1 MRNRVGHIFLCSVSI
16 LLLSLQ
22 LFAQISTDKT
32 YGDERKQ
39 AFEVY
44 KANRN
49 LEALPLFEDL
59 LKRNSK
65 DSDVMVGLADCLIHR
80 AATIE
85 DQNAAAKE
93 RLRARDLLLKAQ
105 QLGNNNNI
113 VLNLLQTIPAD
124 GVVNYESGPAGL
136 AMQAGEA
143 AFAKGDF
150 EEAIKNYSRVLE
162 LEPTKYSAALFI
174 GDSYFAEK
182 NFPLAGQW
190 YDRASQIDPN
200 TETAYRYYADM
211 LTNQGE
217 MEKAR
222 TKAINAVVAEPYN
235 PITWRGLQQWAIAN
249 KLQLTFVHIQTPDNT
264 SQKDP
269 THINININP
278 NQPSEQMS
286 VWLVY
291 SMARARWRGDEFKKH
306 FPSESEYRHSL
317 AEESDALNIAASVLK
332 EDSKKKKALLKQS
345 ADLAVLLKLS
355 ETQLIEPYVLLSAPD
370 QGIARDYEAYR
381 EHNRDKLTE
390 YLSDFIVPPAPS
402 K

>member
-1 MRNRVGHIFLCSVSI
+1 VRNRVGQILFCSVSI
-16 LLLSLQ
+16 FFSSLQ
-22 LFAQISTDKT
+22 LVAQIGTDKT

-44 KANRN
+44 KANKH
-49 LEALPLFEDL
+49 LEALPMFEDL
-59 LKRNSK
+59 LKRNPK
-65 DSDVMVGLADCLIHR
+65 DSDVMVGLADCLIHG

-85 DQNAAAKE
+85 DQHAAAE
-93 RLRARDLLLKAQ
+93 VRVRARDLLVKAQ
-105 QLGNNNNI
+105 QLGNNSNI
-113 VLNLLQTIPAD
+113 VLNLLQTIPTD
-124 GVVNYESGPAGL
+124 GVVNYENGPAGL

-150 EEAIKNYSRVLE
+150 EEAIKDYSRVLE

-174 GDSYFAEK
+174 GDSYFGEK
-182 NFPLAGQW
+182 NFLQAGQW

-211 LTNQGE
+211 LTKQGD

-222 TKAINAVVAEPYN
+222 NKAISAVVAEPYN

-249 KLQLTFVHIQTPDNT
+249 KLQLTSVHIQTPENV
-264 SQKDP
+264 SQKDA

-286 VWLVY
+286 VWLAY
-291 SMARARWRGDEFKKH
+291 SMAKAKWRGDEFKKH
-306 FPSESEYRHSL
+306 FPAESEYRHSL
-317 AEESDALNIAASVLK
+317 AEESDALTIAASVLK
-332 EDSKKKKALLKQS
+332 EDSKKQKTLKKES
-345 ADLAVLLKLS
+345 ADLTVLLKLS
-355 ETQLIEPYVLLSAPD
+355 QAKMIEPYVLLSAPD
-370 QGIARDYEAYR
+370 QGIARDYAAYR
-381 EHNRDKLTE
+381 EHNREKLTE
-390 YLSDFIVPPAPS
+390 YLSEFIVPPAPA